1 MALDDSHPPH
11 AGSAPPGSTDVR
23 PTVRRPGDAALMA
36 GDERLPCGRPLS
48 LAWEQARDHTGAS
61 DPHIASCTYCTQ
73 AVEGLTDLDRAT
85 LALRTQERPS
95 GTTFAG
101 RVIDAVRTEVR
112 IGRTLLLDD
121 PARDLR
127 ISETAAAKVLRRAAD
142 TVPGTQAGSCRLTPT
157 GDGTRVHVDLTLTS
171 GLAAPLPQR
180 ADLVRKAVL
189 RAADRVLGLAVT
201 AVDIEIV
208 DVNGRL
214 HPRGPR
220 ETAPPGG
227 RTS

>member
-1 MALDDSHPPH
+1 MALDDSHSPY
-11 AGSAPPGSTDVR
+11 AGSAPPGRTGAR
-23 PTVRRPGDAALMA
+23 PTVLRSGDAALMA

-48 LAWEQARDHTGAS
+48 LAWEQARDRTGPL
-61 DPHIASCTYCTQ
+61 DPHIASCPYCTQ
-73 AVEGLTDLDRAT
+73 AVEGLTALDRAT
-85 LALRTQERPS
+85 LALRTRERPS
-95 GTTFAG
+95 GTTLAG

-142 TVPGTQAGSCRLTPT
+142 TVPGTQACSCRLTPT
-157 GDGTRVHVDLTLTS
+157 GDGTGVHVALTLAS
-171 GLAAPLPQR
+171 GLGAPLPQR
-180 ADLVRKAVL
+180 ADLVRQAVL

-201 AVDIEIV
+201 TVDIEIV
-208 DVNGRL
+208 DVTGRL
-214 HPRGPR
+214 HPRRPR
-220 ETAPPGG
+220 EATRPGG